1 MDLATSRG
9 TGVTRRNV
17 GWPPSAVLRFAFH
30 RFERR
35 TAEGGHPT
43 TFWTVPHIEDILNR
57 PREPYALFSLEH
69 PFQDTGNKPSPS
81 KTEVQ
86 R

>member
-1 MDLATSRG
+1 MNRDALR
-9 TGVTRRNV
+9 VTYRN
-17 GWPPSAVLRFAFH
+17 
-30 RFERR
+30 E
-35 TAEGGHPT
+35 
-43 TFWTVPHIEDILNR
+43 TVWNAPHLEDVLNR

-69 PFQDTGNKPSPS
+69 PFQDAGNEPSPS